1 MCAYVYYIIDKL
13 SAGLHFFYWTIIVYF
28 HTNQAYIIYNVWRN
42 VKKKKKTVSSRARPE
57 VTDKFTHEM
66 LQKSLVVWYCLQYQA
81 INLQISNIS
90 FLYPDCSARY
100 KVILCLHM
108 ELTDSSPDLSL
119 ILWLHFNVIMGYF
132 IIVTL
137 NVIAIVLNVY
147 QLFWIPSKQLF
158 TICMTTAKH

>member
-1 MCAYVYYIIDKL
+1 MNVCIRLLYYRQAKCRTSL
-13 SAGLHFFYWTIIVYF
+13 LLLNYNGLFSYESSLNYLQCMTQRQEKI
-28 HTNQAYIIYNVWRN
+28 
-42 VKKKKKTVSSRARPE
+42 KTASSRARPE

-66 LQKSLVVWYCLQYQA
+66 LQESLVVWYCLQYQA

-108 ELTDSSPDLSL
+108 ALTDSSPDLSL
-119 ILWLHFNVIMGYF
+119 ILWLHFNVIMDYF
-132 IIVTL
+132 ILVTL

-147 QLFWIPSKQLF
+147 QLFWIP
-158 TICMTTAKH
+158 